1 MVKRILD
8 FENFVNEGLIM
19 TYPIDKIVSYVQRKL
34 NLTNDDVDIFFSQTN
49 QECIAVDNSLS
60 TSMISKIETILKLG
74 GYNFSHANANN
85 SILFYNKKYGSIADL
100 TGVEYV
106 YHITPSKND
115 VKIKKNGLIP
125 VNKNKDYNYS
135 GRVFLLSDKNL
146 NSNSNFF
153 LDFCKHLHKES
164 KKDIFHFSVYQIDVN
179 KLKHMKI
186 YIAPNAYDYIGF
198 YTMENIKPEYL
209 KKIDEIIL
217 LKNE

>member
-60 TSMISKIETILKLG
+60 KS
-74 GYNFSHANANN
+74 
-85 SILFYNKKYGSIADL
+85 
-100 TGVEYV
+100 
-106 YHITPSKND
+106 
-115 VKIKKNGLIP
+115 
-125 VNKNKDYNYS
+125 
-135 GRVFLLSDKNL
+135 
-146 NSNSNFF
+146 
-153 LDFCKHLHKES
+153 
-164 KKDIFHFSVYQIDVN
+164 
-179 KLKHMKI
+179 
-186 YIAPNAYDYIGF
+186 
-198 YTMENIKPEYL
+198 MENIKPECL

>member
-60 TSMISKIETILKLG
+60 KSMISKIETILKLG

-115 VKIKKNGLIP
+115 VKIKKEWINP
-125 VNKNKDYNYS
+125 S
-135 GRVFLLSDKNL
+135 
-146 NSNSNFF
+146 
-153 LDFCKHLHKES
+153 E
-164 KKDIFHFSVYQIDVN
+164 
-179 KLKHMKI
+179 
-186 YIAPNAYDYIGF
+186 
-198 YTMENIKPEYL
+198 
-209 KKIDEIIL
+209 
-217 LKNE
+217 